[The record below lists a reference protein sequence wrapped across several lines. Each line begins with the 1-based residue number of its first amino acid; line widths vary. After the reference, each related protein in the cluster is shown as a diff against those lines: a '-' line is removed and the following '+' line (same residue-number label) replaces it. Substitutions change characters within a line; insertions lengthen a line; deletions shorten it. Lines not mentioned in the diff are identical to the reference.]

1 MDRDY
6 LQSEY
11 GVLKAGQ
18 CYKVVR
24 SFKDYRN
31 INYERGDVMRFLGSN
46 FVPYESGLSLFFDKN
61 GSERQIMLCV
71 RPEFQ
76 MEIAHH
82 LDSYFCKLDDN

>member
-24 SFKDYRN
+24 SFRDYRN
-31 INYERGDVMRFLGSN
+31 INYERGDVMRFLGSILYRMK
-46 FVPYESGLSLFFDKN
+46 VVCLCSLIK
-61 GSERQIMLCV
+61 MVV
-71 RPEFQ
+71 RG
-76 MEIAHH
+76 
-82 LDSYFCKLDDN
+82 K